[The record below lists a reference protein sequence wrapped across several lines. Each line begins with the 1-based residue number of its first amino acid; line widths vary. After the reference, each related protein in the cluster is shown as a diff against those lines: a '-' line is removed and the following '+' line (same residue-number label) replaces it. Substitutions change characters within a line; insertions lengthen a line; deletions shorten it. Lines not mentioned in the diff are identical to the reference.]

1 MQLAAV
7 HSETSV
13 PASRPQ
19 MNGEQYHYSHDG
31 VHEHGPLYCVRAYM
45 CVCVCARARLPSFFL
60 PSNPQGELVAQSG
73 EVVSEKNLIHRKKG
87 QLPPNRSAFGP
98 KTNPPNGMASTNV

>member
-7 HSETSV
+7 HSETSC

-19 MNGEQYHYSHDG
+19 MNAEQYNCIA
-31 VHEHGPLYCVRAYM
+31 CVRT
-45 CVCVCARARLPSFFL
+45 CVCVCVRALAIFLP

-73 EVVSEKNLIHRKKG
+73 EVVSEKNLINRKKG
-87 QLPPNRSAFGP
+87 QLPPNRSAFCP
-98 KTNPPNGMASTNV
+98 DTNPPNGMASTNI